1 MVPGPRIRESRSP
14 LDSRGPLPRRQGASS
29 FLRATARAGVLP
41 GLRRGARSR
50 RHGMSVHAACGS
62 RPLRK
67 ILEGPFLFFPAP
79 PANPAPPRSPPPAD
93 THTRT
98 FPPAFPPRCH
108 PAPCCGAALHGTG
121 CGHVPAL
128 RCHCRLRL
136 GIPLRILPREYVSL
150 CGHIPGTGQVH
161 ELAEEACRS
170 AWPPLCCHSSP
181 LPGRLSRIRAGVIL
195 NAERESSGAFPFALS
210 PWCAATDRVRAVS
223 AFCAMLYDVLR
234 QFAYSPIELIYT

>member
-67 ILEGPFLFFPAP
+67 ILEGPFLFFPPLP
-79 PANPAPPRSPPPAD
+79 PLPRIPRRRAVHPAD
-93 THTRT
+93 THART
-98 FPPAFPPRCH
+98 SPHVPAASAHAFPPSQSPRTR
-108 PAPCCGAALHGTG
+108 CGAALHGTG
-121 CGHVPAL
+121 CGHVPAP
-128 RCHCRLRL
+128 RCHCRLRP

-161 ELAEEACRS
+161 ELAGEACRS

-195 NAERESSGAFPFALS
+195 NVTYYFHASSIGKKTS
-210 PWCAATDRVRAVS
+210 AV
-223 AFCAMLYDVLR
+223 
-234 QFAYSPIELIYT
+234 